1 MNMIKDRIG
10 RHEVLLPINYIHLRK
25 KQIHV
30 HLLEKTS
37 LVERLFCR
45 VSGYRYGY
53 CYQLCYWGIWRSVG
67 CDKWMWHFNFYFK
80 VSSPITTLIGIYLLL
95 NLVFTPEHLW
105 TDSMPTWWHMSD
117 RIYRQ
122 RLQMPLSTWIQGHQ
136 LRGKKRWVKNH
147 FSFGEILLWKTL
159 PNPLSY
165 LSMNP
170 TVSLIKP
177 ATRPSAAPDVWIP
190 FCPSCFPI
198 HLSD

>member
-1 MNMIKDRIG
+1 MISG
-10 RHEVLLPINYIHLRK
+10 FAGMLFGWLRNVCL
-25 KQIHV
+25 Q
-30 HLLEKTS
+30 
-37 LVERLFCR
+37 LVCMVDWLA
-45 VSGYRYGY
+45 GW
-53 CYQLCYWGIWRSVG
+53 LVG
-67 CDKWMWHFNFYFK
+67 WFDLMWHFSFYFI
-80 VSSPITTLIGIYLLL
+80 VSLPLTTSIDIYLLL
-95 NLVFTPEHLW
+95 SLVFTLEQLW
-105 TDSMPTWWHMSD
+105 TDSMPTWWHLSD

-136 LRGKKRWVKNH
+136 LREKKRLVKIH

-170 TVSLIKP
+170 TVSLIQP
-177 ATRPSAAPDVWIP
+177 AIRPSAPPDVWIP

>member
-1 MNMIKDRIG
+1 MVLIKSDSIAHRFLSQDEIYISSCFPWQTAYKPLDTNRG
-10 RHEVLLPINYIHLRK
+10 IPCARLLLSWLVVWWSHFTFHL
-25 KQIHV
+25 
-30 HLLEKTS
+30 
-37 LVERLFCR
+37 
-45 VSGYRYGY
+45 
-53 CYQLCYWGIWRSVG
+53 
-67 CDKWMWHFNFYFK
+67 K
-80 VSSPITTLIGIYLLL
+80 VSLPLTASIGIYLLL
-95 NLVFTPEHLW
+95 NLVFTSEHLW
-105 TDSMPTWWHMSD
+105 TDSLPTWWHLSD

-136 LRGKKRWVKNH
+136 LRGKKRSVKIH

-177 ATRPSAAPDVWIP
+177 ATRPSAPPDVWIP

-198 HLSD
+198 HLPD

>member
-1 MNMIKDRIG
+1 M
-10 RHEVLLPINYIHLRK
+10 YIYLRK
-25 KQIHV
+25 YLWQRGCFVGWVAVATVIV
-30 HLLEKTS
+30 INS
-37 LVERLFCR
+37 VIGGF
-45 VSGYRYGY
+45 GG
-53 CYQLCYWGIWRSVG
+53 GVG

-80 VSSPITTLIGIYLLL
+80 VSLPITTSIGIYLLL

-136 LRGKKRWVKNH
+136 LRGKKRWVKKT

-159 PNPLSY
+159 PDPLSY

-170 TVSLIKP
+170 TVSLIQP
-177 ATRPSAAPDVWIP
+177 AIRPSAPPDVWIP